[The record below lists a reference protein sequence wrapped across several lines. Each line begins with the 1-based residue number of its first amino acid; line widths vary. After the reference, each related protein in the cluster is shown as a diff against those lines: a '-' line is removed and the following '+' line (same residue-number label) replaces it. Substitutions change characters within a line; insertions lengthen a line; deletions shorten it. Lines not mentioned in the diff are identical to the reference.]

1 MKYEKFL
8 ILFLSIVITSLSLIC
23 GVNYYFDVYAVFK
36 QDKEVYYGN
45 INYRYSKAAHIL
57 KNKEKYD
64 TFIYGSSRVQKMNP
78 LIINAKS
85 YNMGSPSAL
94 PEDCLR
100 DLTLFINNN
109 IAIKNIYLG
118 IDNFSYKLDYK
129 NLIQKFD
136 MTPYNENNIENIKYL
151 FGMLLKIPDYDK
163 IEPYLKLADNDLV
176 RNNLLTVGM
185 LEIPQYAE
193 KEIEVSKNKYINNE
207 KFNKPYYFNDNNE
220 HVDYTILI
228 IKEIKQL
235 CDDNNIN
242 LVVFFNP
249 VHITSYLKDDIEI
262 SNRFKK
268 ELANITDFY
277 DFNYINFIT
286 VNNYFWYETS
296 HPRYFV
302 CDWQLKVII
311 NQYDEKI
318 PKDFGH
324 LVTKK
329 NVDYYC
335 NKYKIDKENF
345 KMPEKQYIPE
355 YPII

>member
-1 MKYEKFL
+1 MNYKKFIQYFLLSFLL
-8 ILFLSIVITSLSLIC
+8 IYACIIGI
-23 GVNYYFDVYAVFK
+23 NYYFDFYGVFR
-36 QDKEVYYGN
+36 QDKEVYYES
-45 INYRYSKAAHIL
+45 INDRYAKISYVL
-57 KNKEKYD
+57 KNKDKYD
-64 TFIYGSSRVQKMNP
+64 TFIWGSSRVQKANSS
-78 LIINAKS
+78 IISKKS
-85 YNMGSPSAL
+85 YNMGASAGS

-100 DLTLFINNN
+100 DLKILINNEVK
-109 IAIKNIYLG
+109 IKKLYLG
-118 IDNFSYKLDYK
+118 IDNFSYKNCHEYDIISFNRIPYGDNVSNFKYLSRVILKEPDFHKIKASIGVTDYRVEK
-129 NLIQKFD
+129 NFLTSTGKLEV
-136 MTPYNENNIENIKYL
+136 PEYIENQIEASINEYVQ
-151 FGMLLKIPDYDK
+151 DK
-163 IEPYLKLADNDLV
+163 KFQNSSHADD
-176 RNNLLTVGM
+176 
-185 LEIPQYAE
+185 
-193 KEIEVSKNKYINNE
+193 K
-207 KFNKPYYFNDNNE
+207 NE
-220 HVDYTILI
+220 HIDSTISI
-228 IKEIKQL
+228 IKEIKQI
-235 CDDNNIN
+235 CDANNIN

-249 VHITSYLKDDIEI
+249 VHITSYLKDDIHI

-277 DFNYINFIT
+277 DFNYVNFIT

-302 CDWQLKVII
+302 CDWQLKVIT

>member
-1 MKYEKFL
+1 MFYKKFVMCFINL
-8 ILFLSIVITSLSLIC
+8 TIFIFVVVVGI
-23 GVNYYFDVYAVFK
+23 NYYFDFYAVFNSQK
-36 QDKEVYYGN
+36 YVYYGN
-45 INYRYSKAAHIL
+45 INDRFAKMSYIL
-57 KNKEKYD
+57 DNKDKYNS
-64 TFIYGSSRVQKMNP
+64 FLWGSSRVQKMNP
-78 LIINAKS
+78 NILEDRC
-85 YNMGSPSAL
+85 YNMGAEAGL

-100 DLTLFINNN
+100 DLN
-109 IAIKNIYLG
+109 ILLKNDLKIKNIYLG
-118 IDNFSYKLDYK
+118 IDNFSYKNNYSYAITAL
-129 NLIQKFD
+129 NR
-136 MTPYNENNIENIKYL
+136 TPYSEKSFYNIKYL
-151 FGMLLKIPDYDK
+151 TKVILKLPELDK
-163 IEPYLKLADNDLV
+163 IKIYMNLVDDSLGKTYLVTSGTYNVPDRVEAD
-176 RNNLLTVGM
+176 
-185 LEIPQYAE
+185 
-193 KEIEVSKNKYINNE
+193 INSSIDRYVYDN
-207 KFNKPYYFNDNNE
+207 KFNNPTLDQSGEHINE
-220 HVDYTILI
+220 TINI
-228 IKEIKQL
+228 IKNIKQI

-302 CDWQLKVII
+302 CDWQLKVIT

>member
-1 MKYEKFL
+1 MNYKKFTYSF
-8 ILFLSIVITSLSLIC
+8 IISFITIIMIIISF
-23 GVNYYFDVYAVFK
+23 NYYFDPDAIFRQNK
-36 QDKEVYYGN
+36 QIYYGP
-45 INYRYSKAAHIL
+45 ISDRYAKTSYIL
-57 KNKEKYD
+57 KNKEKYN
-64 TFIYGSSRVQKMNP
+64 TFIWGSSRVQKMDAFILNTR
-78 LIINAKS
+78 S
-85 YNMGSPSAL
+85 YNMGATSGGV
-94 PEDCLR
+94 EDCLR
-100 DLTLFINNN
+100 GLKIFVNNR
-109 IAIKNIYLG
+109 IKIENVYLG
-118 IDNFSYKLDYK
+118 IDNFSYKYDNEK
-129 NLIQKFD
+129 DIRSFHT
-136 MTPYNENNIENIKYL
+136 TPYSEVKLKNIEYL
-151 FGMLLKIPDYDK
+151 MKAALKKPDYDK
-163 IEPYLKLADNDLV
+163 IKVYSCIENTELIENYLISSGKLMVPNLV
-176 RNNLLTVGM
+176 
-185 LEIPQYAE
+185 E
-193 KEIEVSKNKYINNE
+193 KNIEKSTKDYVYNE
-207 KFNKPYYFNDNNE
+207 KFKKPLYVDDKNE
-220 HVDYTILI
+220 HIDSTISI
-228 IKEIKQL
+228 IKEIKQI

-302 CDWQLKVII
+302 CDWQLKVIT

-324 LVTKK
+324 LVTKE

-355 YPII
+355 HPII

>member
-1 MKYEKFL
+1 MNYKKFC
-8 ILFLSIVITSLSLIC
+8 INFLSTVVIIFCAIIV
-23 GVNYYFDVYAVFK
+23 VNYYFDFYAVFN
-36 QDKEVYYGN
+36 Q
-45 INYRYSKAAHIL
+45 
-57 KNKEKYD
+57 NKEHYVSINDRYAKVAYILNNKRMYD
-64 TFIYGSSRVQKMNP
+64 TFIFGSSRVQKMDS
-78 LIINAKS
+78 LILSTKA
-85 YNMGSPSAL
+85 YNMGVVAGL

-100 DLTLFINNN
+100 DLRILLNN
-109 IAIKNIYLG
+109 AIKMKNIYLG
-118 IDNFSYKLDYK
+118 IDNFSYRNDYQYEIQGINRIPYIENYNDRMRYLLEVAFKVPDFEGLKERVLYDNNKLGK
-129 NLIQKFD
+129 NYLTTSGKYSVPESVERNINNSIEKYVYDEKFKK
-136 MTPYNENNIENIKYL
+136 PYFNENN
-151 FGMLLKIPDYDK
+151 
-163 IEPYLKLADNDLV
+163 
-176 RNNLLTVGM
+176 
-185 LEIPQYAE
+185 
-193 KEIEVSKNKYINNE
+193 
-207 KFNKPYYFNDNNE
+207 E
-220 HVDYTILI
+220 HIDSTISI
-228 IKEIKQL
+228 IKEIKQI

-302 CDWQLKVII
+302 CDWQLKVIT

-318 PKDFGH
+318 PQDFGH

-345 KMPEKQYIPE
+345 KMSEKQYIPE